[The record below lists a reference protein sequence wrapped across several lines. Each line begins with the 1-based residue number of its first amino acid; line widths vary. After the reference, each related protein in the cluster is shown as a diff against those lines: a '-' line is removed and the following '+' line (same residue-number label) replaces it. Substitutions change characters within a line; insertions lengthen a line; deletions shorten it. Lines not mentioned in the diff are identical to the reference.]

1 MAFSLFDIVKGTDF
15 TALTTAT
22 AADHNTLVDAAN
34 PVLDTS
40 VEGKGFVIWSVD
52 SALDTPIVPDPT
64 LSSSHFKWKRYVW
77 LRVPHSTATNLV
89 PKLYVWND
97 NATSIATYLK
107 WRQIEADLSSVE
119 ADITAL
125 ENDVAD
131 LQADIATVSSQASAA
146 VLLAGPASTNASKA
160 LGVAGDA
167 KANAQTAIADAAA
180 AQTDADAAQ
189 ATADAANTAATS
201 ATTAANAASASV
213 TALAA
218 TVKSF
223 TSSATSLNS
232 IAAAA
237 SLINEA
243 HGLGA
248 APRQCRGVLVCT
260 ATDVGYAVGDEVD
273 LASVQYFGSQ
283 PAFSVWSN
291 STNVG
296 MSIQG
301 SAGPTAI
308 YLIGKLGTGSNYI
321 DKSKWSVKVYAQL

>member
-1 MAFSLFDIVKGTDF
+1 MALSLLDFLKGLDF
-15 TALTTAT
+15 TALSSAT
-22 AADHNTLVDAAN
+22 AADHNALVESAS
-34 PVLDTS
+34 PLLDTAA
-40 VEGKGFVIWSVD
+40 EGKGINLWTVD
-52 SALDTPIVPDPT
+52 SALDTPIVPNPLT
-64 LSSSHFKWKRYVW
+64 SSGYNKWKRYIW

-107 WRQIEADLSSVE
+107 WRQTEADLSSVE

-125 ENDVAD
+125 KNDVAD
-131 LQADIATVSSQASAA
+131 FQADIATVSSQASTA
-146 VLLAGPASTNASKA
+146 VLLAGPASTNASNA

-167 KANAQTAIADAAA
+167 NANAQTAIADAAT
-180 AQTDADAAQ
+180 AQARADAAY
-189 ATADAANTAATS
+189 ARADAANTAATS

-218 TVKSF
+218 TVKFF
-223 TSSATSLNS
+223 TSSAVSLNS
-232 IAAAA
+232 IAAAT

-260 ATDVGYAVGDEVD
+260 ATDVGYAIGDEVD
-273 LASVQYFGSQ
+273 LASAIYSGSQ
-283 PAFSVWSN
+283 PPFSVWSN

-301 SAGPTAI
+301 SAGPGAI
-308 YLIGKLGTGSNYI
+308 YLIGKLGTGSTNI